1 MFSLATIGC
10 LLHQLSNGL
19 TLVLLPSQLAPV
31 IAVQAWVS
39 VGSADETPKQA
50 GLSHVMEHMLFKG
63 TERRGVGDIARDIES
78 AGGEINAWTSR
89 DNTVFHLV
97 MPSRYADVGIDVL
110 ADALQHSSLDADELE
125 REREVILEEIRQGKD
140 EPLRALAQTMFAGAF
155 EHHPYQNPVIG
166 TEETVSKFSRADL
179 VRFRD
184 RWYRARNISLVVSG
198 DFEPEAMKK
207 KIAKSF
213 SDLPDISAPKHR
225 RHTAEESVGNVSLE
239 TADLSYSQVALSFR
253 APRVSAPVCAALDL
267 LTIVLG
273 QGESSM
279 LASELVRGS
288 ELCRSAYS
296 YLHALQD
303 SSLVVVGATTDPEKL
318 TKTLPQLGHQIQSVR
333 KNLIS
338 AADLAKAKH
347 AIEADTI
354 YQRQTAEGAAQ
365 IAGSYLA
372 LTGDAEFERD
382 YLRRMAAVTPEDIRE
397 AAQQIL
403 DPARMNIAALVPH
416 HKGLKTASAKNA
428 SAKRMM
434 ALVQKGASTKSQPK
448 GKASKTPAVIR
459 HQLDNGLSVLIK
471 RDASVPLVAARA
483 IWSGGALRE
492 TAANAGITSIMSQV
506 ITRGCGRMSAEEI
519 IEDVDASAASLSGFG
534 GRNSF
539 GMQAEWLA
547 GDWKRGF
554 DLFSECLLS
563 PTFEESQIERSK
575 RQQLA
580 RLRSQADSPS
590 HFAFRLFQETLFRNH
605 AYRRNALGTVES
617 VSKVTAESV
626 RRHYRRHYPISSMTL
641 AIVGDVDPEVV
652 LARIESRFGKEA
664 ETQRPDRPA
673 ATEVFAARPANKREV
688 YGYMEREQAHL
699 VVGFPGIRID
709 DSDRF
714 ALEVLTTILGGQ
726 GGRLFLELRD
736 RQSLAYQVGAYSL
749 EGLDPGYVAV
759 YLSCAPDKTEVAM
772 TEIRAEINRLLDKG
786 VNSEELSR
794 ARRYLV
800 GTHEIAL
807 QRRAS
812 VAAALAFHHAY
823 GLNFAAHTEY
833 AKRIGAVKNAD
844 VMRVA
849 RRIFDW
855 EQAVTA
861 TVSPLVVSPEA
872 AKRMRGVVRK
882 TRKSSK
888 TPSKKAQRK
897 ARK

>member
-1 MFSLATIGC
+1 M
-10 LLHQLSNGL
+10 HQLSNGL

-31 IAVQAWVS
+31 IAMQAWVS

-63 TERRGVGDIARDIES
+63 TERRGVGEIARDIES

-110 ADALQHSSLDADELE
+110 ADALQRSSLDAQELE

-140 EPLRALAQTMFAGAF
+140 EPLRALAQNMFAGAF
-155 EHHPYQNPVIG
+155 EHHPYRNPVIG
-166 TEETVSKFSRADL
+166 NVETVTSFTRNDL

-184 RWYRARNISLVVSG
+184 RWYRGSNIALVIAG
-198 DFEPEAMKK
+198 DFDPEVMKR
-207 KIAKSF
+207 KISKSF
-213 SDLPDISAPKHR
+213 SELSDAPAPR
-225 RHTAEESVGNVSLE
+225 RRSPGKAGAGGNASLN
-239 TADLSYSQVALSFR
+239 TADLSYSQAAISFR
-253 APRVSAPVCAALDL
+253 APRVHAPVCAALDL

-273 QGESSM
+273 QGESS
-279 LASELVRGS
+279 LLSRELVRGK

-303 SSLVVVGATTDPEKL
+303 HSLVVVGATTDPEKL
-318 TKTLPQLGHQIQSVR
+318 PKTLPELGRLIQSVR
-333 KNLIS
+333 TTLVS

-372 LTGDAEFERD
+372 LTGDADFERN
-382 YLRRMAAVTPEDIRE
+382 YLRRIASITPEELRE
-397 AAQQIL
+397 AAQQVL
-403 DPARMNIAALVPH
+403 APERMNVAALVPH
-416 HKGLKTASAKNA
+416 HKSLKTSSHKSAAAS
-428 SAKRMM
+428 RMM
-434 ALVQKGASTKSQPK
+434 ALVKKGASAKAQPK
-448 GKASKTPAVIR
+448 RGAVKAKQPAVRR
-459 HQLDNGLSVLIK
+459 HQLDNGLSILIK
-471 RDASVPLVAARA
+471 QDASVPLVAARA

-492 TAANAGITSIMSQV
+492 SASNAGISSIMAQV

-519 IEDVDASAASLSGFG
+519 IEDVDASAASLSGFS

-539 GMQAEWLA
+539 GLQAEWLA

-563 PTFEESQIERSK
+563 PAFEESQIERSR

-580 RLRSQADSPS
+580 RLQSQADSPS
-590 HFAFRLFQETLFRNH
+590 HHAFRLFQETLFRKH
-605 AYRRNALGTVES
+605 AYRRNTLGTEES
-617 VSKVTAESV
+617 LATINAGSV
-626 RRHYRRHYPISSMTL
+626 QRHYRRHYPASEMTL
-641 AIVGDVDPEVV
+641 AIVGDVDPDA
-652 LARIESRFGKEA
+652 LLSRIEARFGGEA
-664 ETQRPDRPA
+664 AVTRPERPA
-673 ATEVFAARPANKREV
+673 AAEVFAARPAAKREV

-749 EGLDPGYVAV
+749 EGLDPGYVAI
-759 YLSCAPDKTEVAM
+759 YLSCAPDKADVAM
-772 TEIRAEINRLLDKG
+772 AEIRKEIDRLVDKG

-833 AKRIGAVKNAD
+833 AKRIGAVRNAD
-844 VMRVA
+844 VMRVV

-855 EQAVTA
+855 DQAVTA
-861 TVSPLVVSPEA
+861 TVSPLAMSPEA
-872 AKRMRGVVRK
+872 KRRMRGVVRK
-882 TRKSSK
+882 TRKPRKSPKGK
-888 TPSKKAQRK
+888 TAKK
-897 ARK
+897 

>member
-1 MFSLATIGC
+1 
-10 LLHQLSNGL
+10 
-19 TLVLLPSQLAPV
+19 
-31 IAVQAWVS
+31 
-39 VGSADETPKQA
+39 
-50 GLSHVMEHMLFKG
+50 
-63 TERRGVGDIARDIES
+63 
-78 AGGEINAWTSR
+78 
-89 DNTVFHLV
+89 
-97 MPSRYADVGIDVL
+97 
-110 ADALQHSSLDADELE
+110 
-125 REREVILEEIRQGKD
+125 
-140 EPLRALAQTMFAGAF
+140 
-155 EHHPYQNPVIG
+155 
-166 TEETVSKFSRADL
+166 

-184 RWYRARNISLVVSG
+184 RWYRARNIALVVSG
-198 DFEPEAMKK
+198 DFDPDTMKK
-207 KIAKSF
+207 KISKSF
-213 SDLPDISAPKHR
+213 SGLSDAPAPKR
-225 RHTAEESVGNVSLE
+225 RAHTTKESVGNVSLD

-253 APRVSAPVCAALDL
+253 APQVDAPVCAALDL
-267 LTIVLG
+267 LTIILG
-273 QGESSM
+273 QGESSL
-279 LASELVRGS
+279 LASQLVRGK

-296 YLHALQD
+296 YLHALGD
-303 SSLVVVGATTDPEKL
+303 SSLVVVGATTDPGKL
-318 TKTLPQLGHQIQSVR
+318 TKTLPQLGRLIQHVR
-333 KNLIS
+333 TNLVS

-372 LTGDAEFERD
+372 LTGDAEFERS
-382 YLRRMAAVTPEDIRE
+382 YLRRIVSVTPEEIRE
-397 AAQQIL
+397 AAQQVL
-403 DPARMNIAALVPH
+403 NPARMNVAALVPH
-416 HKGLKTASAKNA
+416 HKALNSSPAKATAAN
-428 SAKRMM
+428 RMM
-434 ALVQKGASTKSQPK
+434 ALVQKGAAAKPSPK
-448 GKASKTPAVIR
+448 HTAAKAKQPAVIR

-492 TAANAGITSIMSQV
+492 TAANAGISSIMAQV

-539 GMQAEWLA
+539 GLQAEWLA

-563 PTFEESQIERSK
+563 PTFEESQIERTK
-575 RQQLA
+575 RQQLS

-605 AYRRNALGTVES
+605 AYRRNALGTEES
-617 VSKVTAESV
+617 VSKATAESV

-641 AIVGDVDPEVV
+641 AIVGDVDPDAV
-652 LARIESRFGKEA
+652 LARIESRFGREA
-664 ETQRPDRPA
+664 STKRPERTA
-673 ATEVFAARPANKREV
+673 AAEVFAARPAAKREV
-688 YGYMEREQAHL
+688 YGYMDREQAHL

-759 YLSCAPDKTEVAM
+759 YLSCAPEKTEVALV
-772 TEIRAEINRLLDKG
+772 EIRAEINRLLDKG

-807 QRRAS
+807 QRRSS
-812 VAAALAFHHAY
+812 VAAALAFHNAY
-823 GLNFAAHTEY
+823 GLNFEAHTQY
-833 AKRIGAVKNAD
+833 AKRIGAVRNAD

-849 RRIFDW
+849 RRVFSWD
-855 EQAVTA
+855 QSVTA
-861 TVSPLVVSPEA
+861 TISPLALSPEA
-872 AKRMRGVVRK
+872 GRRMRGVVRK
-882 TRKSSK
+882 TRRTPKK
-888 TPSKKAQRK
+888 TKRK
-897 ARK
+897 ASK